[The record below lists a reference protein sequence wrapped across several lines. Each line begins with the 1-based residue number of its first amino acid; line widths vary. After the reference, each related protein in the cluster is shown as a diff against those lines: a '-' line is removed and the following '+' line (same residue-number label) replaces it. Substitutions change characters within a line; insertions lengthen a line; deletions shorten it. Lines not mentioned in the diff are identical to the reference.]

1 MHYQTQYAQSNMKT
15 KKLTKK
21 LKKCQYCKKDEAFV
35 QFAKDKKEF
44 RICVECIKTA
54 VGNLL

>member
-1 MHYQTQYAQSNMKT
+1 MKT
-15 KKLTKK
+15 KKLIGNPTPPKK